1 MGGSHM
7 AVDASAAPKVWL
19 DLDQAAL
26 DRAYDQAQHAPNMQ
40 QVLKRYELASERT
53 RGRLGAPS
61 RHRYGPSEA
70 EALDCFRPQSHGA
83 SAKPVPALL
92 FIHGGAWRGGLARN
106 YAFVAD
112 PFITHG
118 CAVLIPDFAPVT
130 ELDGDLGRMTDQIRR
145 AIAWVSAN
153 ADVLGIDPARI
164 HLFGHSSGG
173 HLSAAALHTNWA
185 SAFSLRAHSPV
196 ASLAVCSGIYDL
208 QPVSLSA
215 RSNYVRL
222 SDDQVHA
229 LSPIRHVA
237 TLATPLAVACGSL
250 ESPEFQR
257 QAGDYA
263 AAAEAAGRTVTRCV
277 VEGCNHFEILETLAS
292 PYGVLGQLMLER
304 VAGMGAAREQSLSAG
319 AALAGSAAQA
329 VGEVMPPQHGGENT
343 DLHWMQL
350 ALAQSREAF
359 DRGDWPT
366 GAVLVRD
373 GQLLSTGQNRQVSQC
388 DTTVHAETDAIRRAE
403 AIHGV
408 GSTQGA
414 TLYCTMEPCPMC
426 AGALRNAGVAR
437 VVLALRHATLRRT
450 DLGPYRLEDFFTL
463 TGWQPALSSG
473 PLQEEY
479 LALRRRW
486 GRDPVR
492 SG

>member
-1 MGGSHM
+1 M
-7 AVDASAAPKVWL
+7 AADSFAAPKVWL

-61 RHRYGPSEA
+61 RHRYGPTEA
-70 EALDCFRPQSHGA
+70 EALDCFRPRSHSA
-83 SAKPVPALL
+83 SQGLLPALL
-92 FIHGGAWRGGLARN
+92 FVHGGAWRGGLARN
-106 YAFVAD
+106 YAFIAD
-112 PFITHG
+112 PFVAHS

-145 AIAWVSAN
+145 AIAWVLAN
-153 ADVLGIDPARI
+153 AEALGIDPARI

-185 SAFSLRAHSPV
+185 SEFSLRTHSPV
-196 ASLAVCSGIYDL
+196 ASLTVCSGIYEL
-208 QPVSLSA
+208 QPVRLSA

-222 SDDQVHA
+222 SEDQVNA

-237 TLATPLAVACGSL
+237 ALTTPLTVAWGSL

-257 QAGDYA
+257 QANDYA
-263 AAAEAAGRTVTRCV
+263 AAAEAAGRAVTRCV

-292 PYGVLGQLMLER
+292 PYGVLGQMLLER
-304 VAGMGAAREQSLSAG
+304 VAAVGATREQAMSDG
-319 AALAGSAAQA
+319 ALAA
-329 VGEVMPPQHGGENT
+329 GEAPPAPTEQKRDAHT

-350 ALAQSREAF
+350 ALAQSQEAF
-359 DRGDWPT
+359 ARGDWPT

-426 AGALRNAGVAR
+426 AGALRNAGISR
-437 VVLALRHATLRRT
+437 VVLALRHATLKRT

-463 TGWQPALSSG
+463 TGWQPQLDSG
-473 PLQEEY
+473 PLEGDY

>member
-7 AVDASAAPKVWL
+7 AADAFAAPKVWR

-61 RHRYGPSEA
+61 RHRYGPTEA
-70 EALDCFRPQSHGA
+70 EALDCFRPRSHSA
-83 SAKPVPALL
+83 SQGLLPALL
-92 FIHGGAWRGGLARN
+92 FVHGGAWRGGLARN
-106 YAFVAD
+106 YAFIAD
-112 PFITHG
+112 PFVAHS

-145 AIAWVSAN
+145 AIAWVLAN
-153 ADVLGIDPARI
+153 AEALGIDPARI

-185 SAFSLRAHSPV
+185 SEFSLRTHSPV
-196 ASLAVCSGIYDL
+196 ASLTVCSGIYEL
-208 QPVSLSA
+208 QPVRLSA

-222 SDDQVHA
+222 SEDQVNA

-237 TLATPLAVACGSL
+237 ALTTPLTVAWGSL

-257 QAGDYA
+257 QANDYA
-263 AAAEAAGRTVTRCV
+263 AAAEAAGRAVTRCV

-292 PYGVLGQLMLER
+292 PYGVLGQMLLER
-304 VAGMGAAREQSLSAG
+304 VAAVGATREQAMSDG
-319 AALAGSAAQA
+319 ALAA
-329 VGEVMPPQHGGENT
+329 GEAPPAPTEQKRDAHT

-350 ALAQSREAF
+350 ALAQSQEAF
-359 DRGDWPT
+359 ARGDWPT

-426 AGALRNAGVAR
+426 AGALRNAGISR
-437 VVLALRHATLRRT
+437 LVLALRHATLKRT

-463 TGWQPALSSG
+463 TGWQPQLDSG
-473 PLQEEY
+473 PLEGDY